1 MRSSRVR
8 FACVT
13 FAAALL
19 LVWAPATF
27 SAAPAPAGAIAAAM
41 DIAPATLVSAS
52 LGTSDPLGAGTH
64 TGPLG
69 LVFPQEG
76 TSFGILA
83 TGRVESADDPDTNNS
98 ETLGGGGTGD
108 DVSFQLGGLNNSQ
121 GNDLV
126 ELTLQLTAPVAS
138 DCLLFRFAF
147 FSEEFPD
154 FVGREF
160 NDTFTALLNGS
171 NIAFDT
177 NGNPIDVNT
186 NFGFNPANPN
196 PNTGT
201 TYDGTTGLLEAAGPV
216 VGGSTNTLVLR
227 IEDLGDSILD
237 SAVFLDKLR
246 FVFTDDN
253 CEPGAQQVEPVLTLT
268 PADADNPIGTAH
280 TVTATVL
287 TGPFPVDGEDVV
299 FTVTGA
305 NPTSGSDVTD
315 SAGVA
320 TFTYTGTVPGL
331 DTITAFL
338 DLDGD
343 GVQDANETVMD
354 TATKEWINLPP
365 VCSAVVLDVTRL
377 WPPNHKLRT
386 ITASG
391 ATDPDIGGTVT
402 LVIDAITQDEPVNGR
417 GDGNTAPD
425 AVLTSPVSDEA
436 RVRAERAGPGD
447 GRVYRVHFTATD
459 QFGATCEGTATVG
472 VPHDRRPSGAPV
484 DSAPPSFN
492 SLVP

>member
-1 MRSSRVR
+1 MRSGRIRLGSI
-8 FACVT
+8 AL
-13 FAAALL
+13 AAALVL
-19 LVWAPATF
+19 LCAPPAF
-27 SAAPAPAGAIAAAM
+27 NAVPAPAGDIAAAM
-41 DIAPATLVSAS
+41 DIAPAVLVSAS

-83 TGRVESADDPDTNNS
+83 TGLVASADDPDTNNS
-98 ETLGGGGTGD
+98 ETLGGGGQFD
-108 DVSFQLGGLNNSQ
+108 DVSFELGGLNNSQ

-126 ELTLQLTAPVAS
+126 ELTLVLTAPVAS

-154 FVGREF
+154 FVGQQF

-186 NFGFNPANPN
+186 NFGFDPSNLN

-246 FVFTDDN
+246 FVFTGGN
-253 CEPGAQQVEPVLTLT
+253 CTPGAQPVAPVLTLT
-268 PADADNPIGTAH
+268 PEDADNPIGTSH

-287 TGPFPVDGEDVV
+287 TGPFPVDGESVV

-305 NPTSGSDVTD
+305 NPTSGSAMTN

-320 TFTYTGTVPGL
+320 TFTYTGTLPGN

-343 GVQDANETVMD
+343 GVQDPDETAMD

-365 VCSAVVLDVTRL
+365 VCSAVVLDITTL

-391 ATDPDIGGTVT
+391 ATDPDIGGGVT
-402 LVIDAITQDEPVNGR
+402 LVIDGITQDEPVNGR

-425 AVLTSPVSDEA
+425 AFLTDPVSEQA
-436 RVRAERAGPGD
+436 LIRRERAGPRD

-459 QFGATCEGTATVG
+459 IFGATCEGTATVG
-472 VPHDRRPSGAPV
+472 VPHDRRPGATPI

>member
-1 MRSSRVR
+1 MKSHRVR
-8 FACVT
+8 FAVVML
-13 FAAALL
+13 AAALL
-19 LVWAPATF
+19 LVWAPTTF
-27 SAAPAPAGAIAAAM
+27 SAAPAPPGDIAAAM
-41 DIAPATLVSAS
+41 DIDPTTLVSAS

-64 TGPLG
+64 TGALG
-69 LVFPQEG
+69 LSFPQEG
-76 TSFGILA
+76 PSFGILA
-83 TGRVESADDPDTNNS
+83 TGLVASADDPDTNNS
-98 ETLGGGGTGD
+98 ETLGGGGQAD
-108 DVSFQLGGLNNSQ
+108 DVSFILGGSNNSQ
-121 GNDLV
+121 GNDVV
-126 ELTLQLTAPVAS
+126 ELTLVLQAPVES

-147 FSEEFPD
+147 YSEEFPD

-186 NFGFNPANPN
+186 NFGFDPSNPN

-216 VGGSTNTLVLR
+216 VGGSVNTLVLR

-237 SAVFLDKLR
+237 SAVFLDRLR
-246 FVFTDDN
+246 FVFTGDN
-253 CEPGAQQVEPVLTLT
+253 CEPGAQQVDPVLTLT
-268 PADADNPIGTAH
+268 PEDADNPIGTSH

-287 TGPFPVDGEDVV
+287 TGPFPEDGKNVV
-299 FTVTGA
+299 FTVTGV

-315 SAGVA
+315 LAGVA
-320 TFTYTGTVPGL
+320 TFTWIGPMPGVDTV
-331 DTITAFL
+331 TAFL

-343 GVQDANETVMD
+343 GVQDADETVMD
-354 TATKEWINLPP
+354 TATKEWINAPP
-365 VCSAVVLDVTRL
+365 DCSEVVLDVTSL
-377 WPPNHKLRT
+377 WPPNHKLWT

-402 LVIDAITQDEPVNGR
+402 LVIDAITQDEPLNGR

-425 AVLTSPVSDEA
+425 AFLTSPLSDEA
-436 RVRAERAGPGD
+436 QVRAERAGPRD

-459 QFGATCEGTATVG
+459 QFGATCTGTATVG
-472 VPHDRRPSGAPV
+472 VPHDRRPGGAPV

>member
-1 MRSSRVR
+1 
-8 FACVT
+8 
-13 FAAALL
+13 
-19 LVWAPATF
+19 
-27 SAAPAPAGAIAAAM
+27 M
-41 DIAPATLVSAS
+41 DIDPAVLVSAS
-52 LGTSDPLGAGTH
+52 LGTSDPLAAGTH
-64 TGPLG
+64 TGSLG
-69 LVFPQEG
+69 LAFPQEG

-83 TGRVESADDPDTNNS
+83 TGLVASADDPDTNNS
-98 ETLGGGGTGD
+98 ETLGGLGSSD
-108 DVSFQLGGLNNSQ
+108 DVSAQLSGLNNAQ

-126 ELTLQLTAPVAS
+126 ELTLVLTAPVAS

-154 FVGREF
+154 FVGRQF

-227 IEDLGDSILD
+227 IQDLGDSILD

-246 FVFTDDN
+246 FVFTGGK
-253 CEPGAQQVEPVLTLT
+253 CAPGAQQVDPTLTLT
-268 PADADNPIGTAH
+268 PEDADNPIGTSH
-280 TVTATVL
+280 TVTATLL
-287 TGPFPVDGEDVV
+287 TGPFPMDGENIV

-305 NPTSGSDVTD
+305 NPTSGSAVTN
-315 SAGVA
+315 SSGVA

-331 DTITAFL
+331 DTITAFF
-338 DLDGD
+338 DEDGD
-343 GVQDANETVMD
+343 GVKDANETVLD
-354 TATKEWINLPP
+354 TATKEWINAPP
-365 VCSAVVLDVTRL
+365 DCSDVVLDVTTL
-377 WPPNHKLRT
+377 WPPNHKLRK

-402 LVIDAITQDEPVNGR
+402 LVIDGIRQDEPVNGR

-425 AVLTSPVSDEA
+425 AFLTSPRSA
-436 RVRAERAGPGD
+436 SAKVRAERAGTGD

-459 QFGATCEGTATVG
+459 QFGATCDGTALVG
-472 VPHDRRPSGAPV
+472 VPHDRGRGRVAI

>member
-1 MRSSRVR
+1 MRSDRAR
-8 FACVT
+8 FVL
-13 FAAALL
+13 FAVVLALL
-19 LVWAPATF
+19 LVLAPTTF
-27 SAAPAPAGAIAAAM
+27 SAAPAPPGAIATAM
-41 DIAPATLVSAS
+41 DIDPAVLVSAS
-52 LGTSDPLGAGTH
+52 LGTSDTRGAGTH
-64 TGPLG
+64 TGALG

-83 TGRVESADDPDTNNS
+83 TGLVASADDPDTNNS
-98 ETLGGGGTGD
+98 ETLGGQGSSD
-108 DVSFQLGGLNNSQ
+108 DVSFQLDGLNNAA
-121 GNDLV
+121 GRDLV
-126 ELTLQLTAPVAS
+126 ELTLVLNAPVAS
-138 DCLLFRFAF
+138 DCLVFRFAF

-154 FVGREF
+154 FVGRGF

-186 NFGFNPANPN
+186 NFGFNPAIPN

-227 IEDLGDSILD
+227 IEDQGDSILD

-246 FVFTDDN
+246 FLFTDDN
-253 CEPGAQQVEPVLTLT
+253 CEPGAQQIEPTLTLT
-268 PADADNPIGTAH
+268 PEDDDNPIGTSH
-280 TVTATVL
+280 TVTATL
-287 TGPFPVDGEDVV
+287 TTGPFPMDGERIG

-305 NPTSGSDVTD
+305 NPTSGSAVTNA
-315 SAGVA
+315 AGVA
-320 TFTYTGTVPGL
+320 TFTYTGTNPGV
-331 DTITAFL
+331 DTITAFF
-338 DLDGD
+338 DEDGD
-343 GVQDANETVMD
+343 GIKDANETVVD
-354 TATKEWINLPP
+354 TATKEWINAPP
-365 VCSAVVLDVTRL
+365 DCSDVVLDVTTL
-377 WPPNHKLRT
+377 WPPNHKLRR

-402 LVIDAITQDEPVNGR
+402 LVIDGITQDEPVNGR

-425 AVLTSPVSDEA
+425 AFLTSPLSA
-436 RVRAERAGPGD
+436 SAKVRAERAGPGD
-447 GRVYRVHFTATD
+447 GRAYRVHFSATD
-459 QFGATCEGTATVG
+459 QFGAMCSGTARVG
-472 VPHDRRPSGAPV
+472 VPHDRGRGRVPI

>member
-1 MRSSRVR
+1 MRWTRVR
-8 FACVT
+8 FVLVT
-13 FAAALL
+13 VAAALL

-27 SAAPAPAGAIAAAM
+27 SSAPAPPGAIATAM
-41 DIAPATLVSAS
+41 DIDPAVLVSAS
-52 LGTSDPLGAGTH
+52 LGTSDPQGAGTH

-69 LVFPQEG
+69 LSFPQQG

-83 TGRVESADDPDTNNS
+83 TGLVTSADDPDTNNA
-98 ETLGGGGTGD
+98 ETLGGGGSSD
-108 DVSFQLGGLNNSQ
+108 DVSAQLAGLNNSQ

-126 ELTLQLTAPVAS
+126 ELTLVLRAPVAS

-154 FVGREF
+154 FVGRQF

-177 NGNPIDVNT
+177 NGNPINVNT

-237 SAVFLDKLR
+237 SAVFLDQLR
-246 FVFTDDN
+246 FVFTGGK
-253 CEPGAQQVEPVLTLT
+253 CAPGAQQIDPTLTLT
-268 PADADNPIGTAH
+268 PEDADNPIGTPH
-280 TVTATVL
+280 TVTATLL
-287 TGPFPVDGEDVV
+287 TGPFPMDGENIV

-305 NPTSGSDVTD
+305 NPTSGSAVTN
-315 SAGVA
+315 SSGVA
-320 TFTYTGTVPGL
+320 TFTYTGTVPGV
-331 DTITAFL
+331 DTITAFF
-338 DLDGD
+338 DADGD
-343 GVQDANETVMD
+343 GVKDANETIVD
-354 TATKEWINLPP
+354 TATKEWINAPP
-365 VCSAVVLDVTRL
+365 DCSDVILDVTTL

-391 ATDPDIGGTVT
+391 ATDPDVGGTVT
-402 LVIDAITQDEPVNGR
+402 LVIDGITQDEAVNGR

-425 AVLTSPVSDEA
+425 AFLTSPQSA
-436 RVRAERAGPGD
+436 SAKVRAERAGPGD

-459 QFGATCEGTATVG
+459 QFGATCSGTARIS
-472 VPHDRRPSGAPV
+472 VPHDRGRHGAAI

-492 SLVP
+492 SLLP

>member
-1 MRSSRVR
+1 
-8 FACVT
+8 
-13 FAAALL
+13 
-19 LVWAPATF
+19 
-27 SAAPAPAGAIAAAM
+27 M
-41 DIAPATLVSAS
+41 DIDPGVLVSAS
-52 LGTSDPLGAGTH
+52 LGTSDPQGAGTH
-64 TGPLG
+64 TGSLG
-69 LVFPQEG
+69 LSFPQEG
-76 TSFGILA
+76 ASFGILG
-83 TGRVESADDPDTNNS
+83 TGLVASADDPDTNNS
-98 ETLGGGGTGD
+98 ETLGGGGSGD
-108 DVSFQLGGLNNSQ
+108 DVSFVLGGLNTAA
-121 GNDLV
+121 GEDLV
-126 ELTLQLTAPVAS
+126 ELTLVLNAPVES

-147 FSEEFPD
+147 YSEEFPD
-154 FVGREF
+154 FVNQGF
-160 NDTFTALLNGS
+160 NDTFVALLNGS

-186 NFGFNPANPN
+186 NFGFDLSNPN

-227 IEDLGDSILD
+227 IEDQGDSILD

-253 CEPGAQQVEPVLTLT
+253 CSPGAQQIEPILTLT
-268 PADADNPIGTAH
+268 PEDADNPIGTSH

-305 NPTSGSDVTD
+305 NPTSGSAVTD
-315 SAGVA
+315 LAGVA
-320 TFTYTGTVPGL
+320 TFTYTGVNPGV

-343 GVQDANETVMD
+343 GVQDPDETAMD
-354 TATKEWINLPP
+354 TATKEWINAPP
-365 VCSAVVLDVTRL
+365 ECSAVVLDITTL
-377 WPPNHKLRT
+377 WPPNHKLHT
-386 ITASG
+386 VTASG
-391 ATDPDIGGTVT
+391 AVDPDIGGSVM
-402 LVIDAITQDEPVNGR
+402 LVIDAITQDEPLNGR

-425 AVLTSPVSDEA
+425 AFLTSPVSAEA
-436 RVRAERAGPGD
+436 AVRAERAGPRD
-447 GRVYRVHFTATD
+447 GRVYQLHFTATD

-472 VPHDRRPSGAPV
+472 VPHDRRPGGAPI

>member
-1 MRSSRVR
+1 MRSNRAR
-8 FACVT
+8 FVLVT
-13 FAAALL
+13 VVVGLL
-19 LVWAPATF
+19 LVWAPSTF
-27 SAAPAPAGAIAAAM
+27 GAAPAPPSAIAAAM
-41 DIAPATLVSAS
+41 DIDPAVLVSAS
-52 LGTSDPLGAGTH
+52 LGTSDTQGAGTH

-69 LVFPQEG
+69 LSFPQEG

-83 TGRVESADDPDTNNS
+83 TGLVASADDPDTNNS
-98 ETLGGGGTGD
+98 ETLGGGGAGD
-108 DVSFQLGGLNNSQ
+108 DVSFVLGGSNNAQ

-126 ELTLQLTAPVAS
+126 ELTLVLTAPVES

-154 FVGREF
+154 FVGQQF
-160 NDTFTALLNGS
+160 NDTFTASLNGS
-171 NIAFDT
+171 NIALDT

-186 NFGFNPANPN
+186 NFGFDPANPN

-227 IEDLGDSILD
+227 IQDLGDSILD
-237 SAVFLDKLR
+237 SAVFLDRLR

-253 CEPGAQQVEPVLTLT
+253 CEPGAQQVEPTLTLT
-268 PADADNPIGTAH
+268 PADADNPIGTSH
-280 TVTATVL
+280 TVTATAL
-287 TGPFPVDGEDVV
+287 TGPFPIDGENVV
-299 FTVTGA
+299 FTVMGA
-305 NPTSGSDVTD
+305 NPTSGSAVTN

-320 TFTYTGTVPGL
+320 TFTYMGTVPGL

-338 DLDGD
+338 DEDGD
-343 GVQDANETVMD
+343 GVQDPDETAMD

-365 VCSAVVLDVTRL
+365 VCSDVVLDVTSL
-377 WPPNHKLRT
+377 WPPNHELRT

-402 LVIDAITQDEPVNGR
+402 LVIDGITQDEPVNEG
-417 GDGNTAPD
+417 GDGNTEPD
-425 AVLTSPVSDEA
+425 ASLTSPLSAEA
-436 RVRAERAGPGD
+436 AVRAERAGTGD
-447 GRVYRVHFTATD
+447 GRVYQVHFTATD

-472 VPHDRRPSGAPV
+472 VPHDQRPGGEPI
-484 DSAPPSFN
+484 DSAPPSYN
-492 SLVP
+492 SLLP

>member
-1 MRSSRVR
+1 MRTNRVR
-8 FACVT
+8 FALVT
-13 FAAALL
+13 VAAALL
-19 LVWAPATF
+19 LVSAQASF
-27 SAAPAPAGAIAAAM
+27 SAAPAPPGAIATAM
-41 DIAPATLVSAS
+41 DIDPALLVSAS
-52 LGTSDPLGAGTH
+52 LGASDPQAAGTH

-69 LVFPQEG
+69 LSFPQQG

-83 TGRVESADDPDTNNS
+83 TGLVASADDPDTNNG
-98 ETLGGGGTGD
+98 ETLGGGGSLD
-108 DVSFQLGGLNNSQ
+108 DVSATLGGANNSQ

-126 ELTLQLTAPVAS
+126 ELTLVLRAPVAS

-147 FSEEFPD
+147 YSEEFPD

-177 NGNPIDVNT
+177 NGDPIDVNT

-237 SAVFLDKLR
+237 SAVFLDQLR
-246 FVFTDDN
+246 FVFTGGK
-253 CEPGAQQVEPVLTLT
+253 CAPGAQQIDPTLTLT
-268 PADADNPIGTAH
+268 PEDDDNPIGTSH
-280 TVTATVL
+280 TVTATLL
-287 TGPFPVDGEDVV
+287 TGPFPMDGENIL

-305 NPTSGSDVTD
+305 NPISGSAVTN
-315 SAGVA
+315 SSGVA
-320 TFTYTGTVPGL
+320 TFTYTGTNPGV
-331 DTITAFL
+331 DTITAVF
-338 DLDGD
+338 DEDGD
-343 GVQDANETVMD
+343 GVRDANETIVD
-354 TATKEWINLPP
+354 TATKEWINAPP
-365 VCSAVVLDVTRL
+365 DCSDVVLDVTTL
-377 WPPNHKLRT
+377 WPPNHNLRK

-402 LVIDAITQDEPVNGR
+402 LVIDGITQDEPVNGR

-425 AVLTSPVSDEA
+425 AFLTSPVSA
-436 RVRAERAGPGD
+436 SAKVRAERQGPGD

-459 QFGATCEGTATVG
+459 QFGAICSGTARVG
-472 VPHDRRPSGAPV
+472 VPHDRGRGRVPI

>member
-1 MRSSRVR
+1 MRSARVR
-8 FACVT
+8 FVFVT

-27 SAAPAPAGAIAAAM
+27 SAAPAPPGAIAAAM
-41 DIAPATLVSAS
+41 DIDPAVLVSAS
-52 LGTSDPLGAGTH
+52 LGTSDPRGAGTH

-69 LVFPQEG
+69 LSFPQEG

-83 TGRVESADDPDTNNS
+83 TGLVESADDPDTNNS

-108 DVSFQLGGLNNSQ
+108 DVSFTLDGLNNSQ

-126 ELTLQLTAPVAS
+126 ELTLQLQAPVAS
-138 DCLLFRFAF
+138 DCLAFRFAF

-154 FVGREF
+154 FVGRQF

-171 NIAFDT
+171 NIAFDS

-186 NFGFNPANPN
+186 NFGFDPANPN

-216 VGGSTNTLVLR
+216 VGGTMNTLVLR

-246 FVFTDDN
+246 FLFTGGK
-253 CEPGAQQVEPVLTLT
+253 CTPGAQQLAPVLTLT
-268 PADADNPIGTAH
+268 PDDADNPIGTSH

-287 TGPFPVDGEDVV
+287 TGPFPVDGESVV

-305 NPTSGSDVTD
+305 NPTSGSAVTNA
-315 SAGVA
+315 AGEA

-338 DLDGD
+338 DEDGD
-343 GVQDANETVMD
+343 GVQDADETVMD
-354 TATKEWINLPP
+354 TATKEWINAPP
-365 VCSAVVLDVTRL
+365 VCSNVVLDVTTL

-402 LVIDAITQDEPVNGR
+402 LVIDGITQDEPLNGR

-425 AVLTSPVSDEA
+425 AFLMSPMSAEA
-436 RVRAERAGPGD
+436 MVRAERAGPGD
-447 GRVYRVHFTATD
+447 GRVYVVHFTATD
-459 QFGATCEGTATVG
+459 QFGATCVGTATVG
-472 VPHDRRPSGAPV
+472 VPHDRRPGGAPV